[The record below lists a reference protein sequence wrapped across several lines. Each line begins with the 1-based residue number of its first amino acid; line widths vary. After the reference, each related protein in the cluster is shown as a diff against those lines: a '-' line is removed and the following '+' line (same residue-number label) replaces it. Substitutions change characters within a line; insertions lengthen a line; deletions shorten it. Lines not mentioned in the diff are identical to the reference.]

1 MEIKVKFDCLGVDW
15 KIVSETLKRV
25 GMAYYEPSLH
35 RKAFKNSYVTVF
47 VYRGN
52 QMIGFGR
59 AISDGAYQASIY
71 DVAVIPDFQRM
82 EFGNTIMKSILDR
95 LPPQCN
101 IILYASP
108 GKEEFYRKQD
118 FRTMRTGMARF
129 NNPEQMKKKGF
140 TE

>member
-47 VYRGN
+47 AYRGN

-59 AISDGAYQASIY
+59 AVSDGAYQASIY
-71 DVAVIPDFQRM
+71 DVAIIPDFQRM
-82 EFGNTIMKSILDR
+82 EFGNIIMKSILDR

-108 GKEEFYRKQD
+108 GK
-118 FRTMRTGMARF
+118 
-129 NNPEQMKKKGF
+129 
-140 TE
+140 